1 MGQASILLVE
11 DEALIQLMLADMVE
25 ELGHRV
31 AATAANV
38 DVGRCLAE
46 TEEYDLAILDINL
59 DGCSVEPIAEAVADR
74 GRPLFFLTG
83 YGVAGVPDRFRD
95 RPVLNKPCTQDVLRR
110 MIDFVLAKQKSQM
123 EK

>member
-11 DEALIQLMLADMVE
+11 DEALIQLMLADMIE

-31 AATAANV
+31 IATAASV
-38 DVGRCLAE
+38 DAGRHLAE
-46 TEEYDLAILDINL
+46 TGEYDLAILDINL
-59 DGCSVEPIAEAVADR
+59 DGFSVAPVADVVVDR

-95 RPVLNKPCTQDVLRR
+95 KPVLNKPCTQEVLKRT
-110 MIDFVLAKQKSQM
+110 IDFVLKN
-123 EK
+123 